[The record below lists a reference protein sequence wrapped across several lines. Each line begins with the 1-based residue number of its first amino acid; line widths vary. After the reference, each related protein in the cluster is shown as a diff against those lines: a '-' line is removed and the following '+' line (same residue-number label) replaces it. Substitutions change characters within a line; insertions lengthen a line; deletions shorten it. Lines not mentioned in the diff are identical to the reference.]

1 MAVLSEFYL
10 SLRAPPQ
17 WLRTSR
23 MIMNI
28 TANWKSFQNIHAAYI
43 PRRASC
49 YYSRYLSSRNPD
61 GDKNFYRTHYRV

>member
-1 MAVLSEFYL
+1 MAVLSGFYL
-10 SLRAPPQ
+10 CLRAPPQ
-17 WLRTSR
+17 WVRTSR

-49 YYSRYLSSRNPD
+49 
-61 GDKNFYRTHYRV
+61 